1 MTTILDIVDLPGELR
16 TVRVKYTFADITKY
30 LDSVN
35 CLYKYD
41 TYFNHFKIDM
51 NEPHY
56 ISEIDYVICLHNIA
70 NKIKGTES
78 LFPIWGHKEVALFIT
93 SLIIELHDRNEDEK
107 LPGMLGE
114 ESIDVNSTLYQL
126 YTCPYRDYYEKV
138 EITYDVHKKA
148 PLAVSI
154 DDLESESSEV

>member
-1 MTTILDIVDLPGELR
+1 
-16 TVRVKYTFADITKY
+16 
-30 LDSVN
+30 
-35 CLYKYD
+35 
-41 TYFNHFKIDM
+41 
-51 NEPHY
+51 
-56 ISEIDYVICLHNIA
+56 
-70 NKIKGTES
+70 
-78 LFPIWGHKEVALFIT
+78 
-93 SLIIELHDRNEDEK
+93 
-107 LPGMLGE
+107 MLGE